1 MKLATFVK
9 DDRERF
15 GLVLEHPTTGEPWVF
30 DPGLSEARLRLYG
43 SKPTSALANRKL
55 DFLGTWPSELADFLA
70 LGEAGMDAL
79 RRLQDYLLWFLSRGD
94 RALLAG
100 AGFPLEG
107 VTLRAP
113 IPRPRLL
120 FGLVQNSPTFIRNNP
135 ERLVANMYPQG
146 HQRPQGS
153 LLGPGDPI
161 VVTPGMTGFCWT
173 PEPGVIIGKAGR
185 DIPAR
190 EVQHYIAGYTL
201 VMDLAHDRYTEQLLQ
216 AAGGQLDWFEDATG
230 SWLGKK
236 SDAMAAMGPYLT
248 TADEVLNPYDLLL
261 TTRQSGWL
269 RDRAHTG
276 SMMIGFERLVSWLSS
291 FVTLQPGDVLHMGTL
306 AFDGMLV
313 TGDMAFGPEDY
324 LEGDFE
330 SVGTLRLP
338 VVMTNRG
345 DWRAEDSPSRRVHP
359 VPAVRDL
366 LGSGRTSL
374 ALSDWSLTEVRH
386 FWTVFG
392 NYHTVEAVEGL
403 AQRPLPRVLNAPAS
417 ALSTSAGEVTVPK
430 RAGTLSLGVELA
442 LVIRRLAYRLSE
454 EGAADAILGYSP
466 LLVLRDSSFA
476 DPIVLPATPQEA
488 NLPAVYA
495 RWADGGNVLSQRP
508 VELEPSSIPG
518 RTIELSIQGLGDFKT
533 STDEYLLQA
542 PAVLA
547 FLTQEI
553 TLFPGDVVTLGP
565 TGEAI
570 ALPEDGPLAAE
581 CRAVARIEGLGEVRA
596 VFRRQAAGSGT

>member
-1 MKLATFVK
+1 MKLATFVTGG
-9 DDRERF
+9 RERF
-15 GLVLEHPTTGEPWVF
+15 GVVLEDPASGEPWVF

-43 SKPTSALANRKL
+43 SKPTSALANREL
-55 DFLGTWPSELADFLA
+55 HFLEVWPKELADFLT

-79 RRLQDYLLWFLSRGD
+79 RRLQDTLLWFLSRGD
-94 RALLAG
+94 RAILTG
-100 AGFPLEG
+100 AGFPLES

-153 LLGPGDPI
+153 LLGPGDPV

-173 PEPGVIIGKAGR
+173 PEPAVVIGKAGR
-185 DIPAR
+185 DIPTR
-190 EVQHYIAGYTL
+190 EVQHHIAGYTL
-201 VMDLAHDRYTEQLLQ
+201 VMDLAHDRYTEQLME

-236 SDAMAAMGPYLT
+236 SDAMAAMGPYLK

-261 TTRQSGWL
+261 TTRQSGQL

-291 FVTLQPGDVLHMGTL
+291 FMTLQPGDVLHMGTL
-306 AFDGMLV
+306 AFDGMFI
-313 TGDMAFGPEDY
+313 TGDMSFGPEDDI
-324 LEGDFE
+324 EGELE

-338 VVMTNRG
+338 VVMTERD
-345 DWRAEDSPSRRVHP
+345 DWRAEESPSRRIHP
-359 VPAVRDL
+359 APAVRDVL
-366 LGSGRTSL
+366 KSGRTSL
-374 ALSDWSLTEVRH
+374 GVGDWSLSEVRH

-392 NYHTVEAVEGL
+392 NYRTVEAVEGL
-403 AQRPLPRVLNAPAS
+403 APRPLPRVLNAPAS
-417 ALSTSAGEVTVPK
+417 ALSASGGEITVPK
-430 RAGTLSLGVELA
+430 RAGALSLGVELA
-442 LVIRRLAYRLSE
+442 LVIRRLAYRISE

-476 DPIVLPATPQEA
+476 DPIAYPATPQEA

-495 RWADGGNVLSQRP
+495 RWADGFNVVSPRL
-508 VELEPSSIPG
+508 VGLEPSALAG
-518 RTIELSIQGLGDFKT
+518 RTVELSIEGLGDFRAN
-533 STDEYLLQA
+533 TDEYLLQA

-565 TGEAI
+565 SGEAVP
-570 ALPEDGPLAAE
+570 LPRDGPTAAE
-581 CRAVARIEGLGEVRA
+581 CRAVARIEGLDEVRA
-596 VFRRQAAGSGT
+596 VFRRQSAEDGL